1 MKKVFK
7 KFFSMLVVCC
17 ISFGLMTSTKVE
29 AAIKILVS
37 PVRNSA
43 VETGKVTDTTID
55 KIEQVPAT
63 SENETKK
70 TDDASK
76 DKTNTDNNTST
87 ENQAAPVPAKPA
99 DNQVLIGNIA
109 SILKSEIVDA
119 INASEKFSYV
129 TDSADYTLICNIT
142 EIELYK
148 SKSDK
153 QKVLT
158 LLRKTLGKDAN
169 GEDDKSIT
177 EEDKNKASA
186 ELKEITNNPFAAKIL
201 ADVKAVD
208 KGKGKTILSKN
219 IVGNKTGTAV
229 DYAVKSACKDLA
241 ESIISELSGSET
253 SAPDKTSSA
262 EDEFAEIDVVD
273 VPITPAPKT
282 ETPKTEVKTADDFKA
297 EIFDTLPENN
307 TFYIKAGSS
316 TNLKVGEVLKI
327 YRLSG
332 DVVMDG
338 EVVGKKEIEIGNAV
352 VTEIFEKYAVC
363 KITRKTEDIKVD
375 DIVKRR

>member
-1 MKKVFK
+1 MP
-7 KFFSMLVVCC
+7 
-17 ISFGLMTSTKVE
+17 E
-29 AAIKILVS
+29 
-37 PVRNSA
+37 
-43 VETGKVTDTTID
+43 
-55 KIEQVPAT
+55 
-63 SENETKK
+63 
-70 TDDASK
+70 
-76 DKTNTDNNTST
+76 
-87 ENQAAPVPAKPA
+87 KPA

-282 ETPKTEVKTADDFKA
+282 ETPNTEVKKADDFKA
-297 EIFDTLPENN
+297 EIFDTFAENN

-332 DVVMDG
+332 DVVLDG
-338 EVVGKKEIEIGNAV
+338 EVVDTKEMKIGEAV
-352 VTEIFEKYAVC
+352 VTEIHERHSVC
-363 KITRKTEDIKVD
+363 KIKSKTEDIKVG
-375 DIVKRR
+375 DIVKRA